1 MELRRFSGS
10 AADGA
15 GRPGVARPNGHS
27 PRSPWMPAWALV
39 ASLLDL
45 RARGRRLG
53 SVGGQGS
60 GGLISRSR
68 GVVARRR
75 AASWP
80 GGIPNKIPTCYEAS
94 LPFPIRIAPSF
105 LTDEHFTWQP
115 SCIGIFPQ
123 HVGPFLDFSEV
134 YGAFVMQ
141 LHNLLLDR
149 LLSHRILTNLF
160 AAQRTVK
167 NEHAESDS
175 IFVELIGDRCLRS
188 SRSWRAQCFTFGKQ
202 CGIIVLLY

>member
-1 MELRRFSGS
+1 MLYC
-10 AADGA
+10 
-15 GRPGVARPNGHS
+15 
-27 PRSPWMPAWALV
+27 LTY
-39 ASLLDL
+39 DL
-45 RARGRRLG
+45 
-53 SVGGQGS
+53 
-60 GGLISRSR
+60 
-68 GVVARRR
+68 
-75 AASWP
+75 P

-94 LPFPIRIAPSF
+94 LPFPVRFAPSF

-149 LLSHRILTNLF
+149 LLSLRILTNLF

-188 SRSWRAQCFTFGKQ
+188 SRSWRTQCFTFGKQ
-202 CGIIVLLY
+202 CGIIVLLNCTSGTIVDLIATTLAEAEEWWSKRTNHTRRNR